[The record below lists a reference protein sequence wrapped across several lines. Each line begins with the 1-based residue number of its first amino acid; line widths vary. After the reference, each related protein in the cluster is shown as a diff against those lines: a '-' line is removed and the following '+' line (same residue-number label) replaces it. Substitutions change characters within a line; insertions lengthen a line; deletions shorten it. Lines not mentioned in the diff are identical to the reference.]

1 MKWYSYII
9 CFILIFVGTICGMR
23 FYKEVKAKSYINGS
37 INIQNQFTQESF
49 NYSASELTFYTNDN
63 TNYTFEK
70 NLLKVEDFN
79 GVKKNYEVLLNGK
92 TILEPTINAGSVYAN
107 VTMNF
112 YDTYG
117 DLICTPTLSIEI
129 NFLSNKTVLKLSCV
143 GTEEASFL
151 EQYFSDNGIR
161 LQINEKL

>member
-9 CFILIFVGTICGMR
+9 CFVLIFVGAICGMR
-23 FYKEVKAKSYINGS
+23 FYKEVKATSYINGS
-37 INIQNQFTQESF
+37 INIENEFTQESF
-49 NYSASELTFYTNDN
+49 NYSASEVTFYTEDN

-70 NLLKVEDFN
+70 NLLKVDDFN
-79 GVKKNYEVLLNGK
+79 GAKKNYEILLNEK
-92 TILEPTINAGSVYAN
+92 IILEPTINAGSVYAS

-112 YDTYG
+112 YDTNG
-117 DLICTPTLSIEI
+117 DIVCTPTLNIEI

-161 LQINEKL
+161 LKINEKL

>member
-9 CFILIFVGTICGMR
+9 CFILIFVGAICGMR
-23 FYKEVKAKSYINGS
+23 FYEEVKAKSYVNGS
-37 INIQNQFTQESF
+37 INIENQFSQESF

-70 NLLKVEDFN
+70 NLLKVDNFN
-79 GVKKNYEVLLNGK
+79 GTKKNYEVLLNGK

-112 YDTYG
+112 YDTNG